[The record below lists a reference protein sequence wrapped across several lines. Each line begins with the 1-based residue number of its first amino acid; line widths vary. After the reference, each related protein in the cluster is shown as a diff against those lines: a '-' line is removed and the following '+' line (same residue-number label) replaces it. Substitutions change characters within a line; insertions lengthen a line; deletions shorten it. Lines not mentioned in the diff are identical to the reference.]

1 MATVTTR
8 SNAEKIFDS
17 ANYLFLILF
26 SFTFILPLLM
36 VVMTSI
42 TAESEVM
49 REGFKL
55 WPSKFSLD
63 AYHFI
68 FSPDTLILRA
78 AATSVLSTVVGTVL
92 NVMVTCMIAYGFSVE
107 TLPLKK
113 PLMAYVLITMFFSG
127 GLIPTYLVYKELH
140 LINSFWVLVLPALL
154 SPFNMLLVR
163 NYFMSIP
170 KSLKESARL
179 DGAKELFVFFRIM
192 LPLSTPILATIGLF
206 SAVAIWN
213 DWTTP
218 MFFSNG
224 SKLINLQYLLQ
235 RMMVRMADIIGL
247 TGSGIK
253 VEEQMPSQTVKMAVV
268 VVATV
273 PIIMLYPFLQK
284 YFISG
289 IMVGSVKE

>member
-1 MATVTTR
+1 MAIVTNR
-8 SNAEKIFDS
+8 SNAEKAFDS
-17 ANYLFLILF
+17 ANYLFLVLF
-26 SFTFILPLLM
+26 SFSFILPLLM

-55 WPSKFSLD
+55 WPRRFSLD
-63 AYHFI
+63 AYRFI
-68 FSPDTLILRA
+68 FSTDTLILRA

-113 PLMAYVLITMFFSG
+113 SLMAYVLVTMFFSG

-179 DGAKELFVFFRIM
+179 DGAKELLVFFRIM

-273 PIIMLYPFLQK
+273 PIVMLYPFLQK

-289 IMVGSVKE
+289 IMIGSVKE

>member
-1 MATVTTR
+1 VAIVTNR
-8 SNAEKIFDS
+8 SNAEKAFDS
-17 ANYLFLILF
+17 ANYLFLVLF
-26 SFTFILPLLM
+26 SFSFILPLLM

-55 WPSKFSLD
+55 WPRRFSLD
-63 AYHFI
+63 AYRFI
-68 FSPDTLILRA
+68 FSTDTLILRA

-113 PLMAYVLITMFFSG
+113 SLMAYVLVTMFFSG

-179 DGAKELFVFFRIM
+179 DGAKELLVFFRIM

-273 PIIMLYPFLQK
+273 PIVMLYPFLQK

-289 IMVGSVKE
+289 IMIGSVKE